1 MRTVVVLMM
10 IIILLNVLPQL
21 WSRFYLIRTGSG
33 EDQSNQEGQ
42 DYAGL
47 DDDSVLDCTT
57 TNNYFCRHIAQLF
70 NKKKREKEQKI
81 IKE

>member
-21 WSRFYLIRTGSG
+21 WSRFYLIKTGSG

-47 DDDSVLDCTT
+47 DDDSILDCTT

-70 NKKKREKEQKI
+70 NKKKREKE
-81 IKE
+81 EN